1 MRRSSNVAANLE
13 HRSEVV
19 VAGKSRLDTEAL
31 YAALDA
37 QRQGRSWRQLAKEV
51 GVSPSTMTRLAQGQR
66 PDIDAFAALVRWLGQ
81 PADLFLV
88 SDSMAPAEDPDLVA
102 QIAPVLRA
110 RRDIDE
116 ADARYL
122 EDLLKVG
129 SQGLRT
135 KMNHKFGD
143 LYEPFV
149 EWVYDHSDSRLGDVE
164 FREFSEAYKLDGDN
178 SFALLR
184 YCKERGLLDDKFST
198 LGGPAANMTP
208 AGIQWVEERKRRRA
222 DPALRIAAA
231 RKGLL
236 IWLWKQK
243 QTGAHFPITEKFLD
257 FDDSVFE
264 GDRLQ
269 ADEVDRASAY
279 LAEKGLISGVTVDER
294 RGPVRAETT
303 SAGDD
308 CVERYGGDVAEYERR
323 DVQASGPVFHIHGD
337 NTGNIAANSRD
348 VTMNAQT
355 VKGVNMSHLVIF
367 ARALRQATPMLGLP
381 DEETSELV
389 ELANRIEQEASGEAP
404 DLNRLQRW
412 GANVLGLLNSP
423 VVSGA
428 LGGLLAAYGGTVLPG
443 LQS

>member
-1 MRRSSNVAANLE
+1 MV
-13 HRSEVV
+13 
-19 VAGKSRLDTEAL
+19 GKSRLDTEVL

-37 QRQGRSWRQLAKEV
+37 QRQGRGLSWRQLAREV

-66 PDIDAFAALVRWLGQ
+66 PDVDAFAALVRWLGQ
-81 PADLFLV
+81 SADTFLV
-88 SDSMAPAEDPDLVA
+88 SGSMAPAEDPDLVA

-122 EDLLKVG
+122 EDLLKVA
-129 SQGLRT
+129 SQGLKT

-149 EWVYDHSDSRLGDVE
+149 EWVYDHSDSPLGDVE
-164 FREFSEAYKLDGDN
+164 FREFSEVYKLDGGN

-184 YCKERGLLDDKFST
+184 YCKGRGLLDDRFST
-198 LGGPAANMTP
+198 LGGPVANMTP
-208 AGIQWVEERKRRRA
+208 AGIQWVDDRRRRRA

-236 IWLWKQK
+236 IWIWKQK
-243 QTGAHFPITEKFLD
+243 QAGAHFPITEKFLD

-269 ADEVDRASAY
+269 ADEVDRACAY

-294 RGPVRAETT
+294 SGPVRAETT

-308 CVERYGGDVAEYERR
+308 CVERYGGDVTEYERR
-323 DVQASGPVFHIHGD
+323 DVQASSPVFHIHGD

-348 VTMNAQT
+348 VTMNAKT
-355 VKGVNMSHLVIF
+355 VKGVNMSDVVVF

-381 DEETSELV
+381 DEEASELV
-389 ELANRIEQEASGEAP
+389 ELADRIEQEASGEAP

-428 LGGLLAAYGGTVLPG
+428 LGGVLAAYGGTVLPG
-443 LQS
+443 LQSGS

>member
-1 MRRSSNVAANLE
+1 
-13 HRSEVV
+13 

-37 QRQGRSWRQLAKEV
+37 QRQGRDLSWRQLAKEV

-81 PADLFLV
+81 PADIFLA
-88 SDSMAPAEDPDLVA
+88 SDSMAPSEDPDLVA

-122 EDLLKVG
+122 EDLLKVA
-129 SQGLRT
+129 SQGLKT

-149 EWVYDHSDSRLGDVE
+149 EWVYDHSDSPLGDVE
-164 FREFSEAYKLDGDN
+164 IREFSEAYKLDEAN

-198 LGGPAANMTP
+198 LGSPAANMTP
-208 AGIQWVEERKRRRA
+208 AGIQWVEDRRRRRA

-243 QTGAHFPITEKFLD
+243 QAGAHFPITEKFLD

-279 LAEKGLISGVTVDER
+279 LAEKGLISGVTVDEM

-323 DVQASGPVFHIHGD
+323 EVQANGPVFHIHGD

-348 VTMNAQT
+348 ITMNAKT
-355 VKGVNMSHLVIF
+355 VKGVNMSDVVIF

-381 DEETSELV
+381 DEEASELV
-389 ELANRIEQEASGEAP
+389 ELADRIEQEASGKAS

-428 LGGLLAAYGGTVLPG
+428 LGGVLAAYGGRVLPG
-443 LQS
+443 LQSRS

>member
-1 MRRSSNVAANLE
+1 
-13 HRSEVV
+13 
-19 VAGKSRLDTEAL
+19 VAGKSGLDTEAL

-37 QRQGRSWRQLAKEV
+37 QRQGRGLSWRQLAKEV

-66 PDIDAFAALVRWLGQ
+66 PDIDAFAALVRWLRQ
-81 PADLFLV
+81 PADIFLLY
-88 SDSMAPAEDPDLVA
+88 DSMTPTDDPDLVA

-110 RRDIDE
+110 RRDINE

-149 EWVYDHSDSRLGDVE
+149 EWVYDHSDSPLGDVE
-164 FREFSEAYKLDGDN
+164 FGEFSEAYKLDGSN

-198 LGGPAANMTP
+198 LGSPAANMTP

-243 QTGAHFPITEKFLD
+243 QAGVHFPITEKFLD
-257 FDDSVFE
+257 FDDSAFE
-264 GDRLQ
+264 GDQLQ
-269 ADEVDRASAY
+269 ADEADRASAY
-279 LAEKGLISGVTVDER
+279 LAEKGLIGGVTVDQR

-348 VTMNAQT
+348 VTMNTKT
-355 VKGVNMSHLVIF
+355 VKGVNMSDLVIF

-381 DEETSELV
+381 DEETGELV
-389 ELANRIEQEASGEAP
+389 ELANRIEQEAAGEAP

-412 GANVLGLLNSP
+412 GVNILGLLNSP

-428 LGGLLAAYGGTVLPG
+428 LAGILAAYGGTVLPG
-443 LQS
+443 LQSRS

>member
-1 MRRSSNVAANLE
+1 MVGR
-13 HRSEVV
+13 
-19 VAGKSRLDTEAL
+19 SRLDTETL

-37 QRQGRSWRQLAKEV
+37 QRQGRDLSWRQLAKEV

-81 PADLFLV
+81 PADVFLV
-88 SDSMAPAEDPDLVA
+88 YDSMAPAGDPDLVA

-149 EWVYDHSDSRLGDVE
+149 EWVYDHSDSPLGDVE
-164 FREFSEAYKLDGDN
+164 FREFSEAYKLDGNN

-198 LGGPAANMTP
+198 LGEPAANMTP
-208 AGIQWVEERKRRRA
+208 EGIQWVEERKRRRA
-222 DPALRIAAA
+222 DPVLRIAAA

-243 QTGAHFPITEKFLD
+243 QAGAHFPITEKFLD

-279 LAEKGLISGVTVDER
+279 LAEKGLINGVTVDER

-348 VTMNAQT
+348 VAMNAKT
-355 VKGVNMSHLVIF
+355 VKGVNMSDVVIF

-381 DEETSELV
+381 DEEASELV
-389 ELANRIEQEASGEAP
+389 ELADRIEQEASREAP

-412 GANVLGLLNSP
+412 GANILGLLNSP

-428 LGGLLAAYGGTVLPG
+428 LGGLLAAYGGMVLPG
-443 LQS
+443 LQSRS

>member
-1 MRRSSNVAANLE
+1 MASR
-13 HRSEVV
+13 
-19 VAGKSRLDTEAL
+19 SRLDSDAL

-37 QRQGRSWRQLAKEV
+37 QRQGRDLSWRQLAKEV

-66 PDIDAFAALVRWLGQ
+66 PDIDAFAALVQWLGQ
-81 PADLFLV
+81 PADSFLV
-88 SDSMAPAEDPDLVA
+88 SDSTVPVEDPDLVA
-102 QIAPVLRA
+102 QIAPMLRA
-110 RRDIDE
+110 RRDIGE

-149 EWVYDHSDSRLGDVE
+149 EWVYDHSDTPLGDVG
-164 FREFSEAYKLDGDN
+164 FREFSEKYKLDDEN

-198 LGGPAANMTP
+198 LGVPTANMTHT
-208 AGIQWVEERKRRRA
+208 GTRWVEDRKRHRA
-222 DPALRIAAA
+222 DPVLRIAAA
-231 RKGLL
+231 RKELL

-243 QTGAHFPITEKFLD
+243 QAGIHFPVTEKFLD

-264 GDRLQ
+264 GGRLQ

-279 LAEKGLISGVTVDER
+279 LAEKELISGVRVNER
-294 RGPVRAETT
+294 RGPIRAETT
-303 SAGDD
+303 AAGDD
-308 CVERYGGDVAEYERR
+308 CVERYGGDVAKYERR
-323 DVQASGPVFHIHGD
+323 DVKASGPVFHIHGD

-348 VTMNAQT
+348 ITMKTKT
-355 VKGVNMSHLVIF
+355 VKGVSMSDLVIF
-367 ARALRQATPMLGLP
+367 ARALRQATPTLGLP
-381 DEETSELV
+381 TEETSELV
-389 ELANRIEQEASGEAP
+389 ELADRIELEASREAP

-412 GANVLGLLNSP
+412 AANILGLLNSP

-428 LGGLLAAYGGTVLPG
+428 LAGVLAAYGARVLPG
-443 LQS
+443 MQ

>member
-1 MRRSSNVAANLE
+1 MSEGVA
-13 HRSEVV
+13 V
-19 VAGKSRLDTEAL
+19 KSKLDTAAL

-37 QRQGRSWRQLAKEV
+37 QREGRDLSWRQLAKEV
-51 GVSPSTMTRLAQGQR
+51 GVSPSTMTRLAQGHR
-66 PDIDAFAALVRWLGQ
+66 PDIDAFASLVRWLGQ
-81 PADLFLV
+81 PADSFLV
-88 SDSMAPAEDPDLVA
+88 YDSMAPSEDPDLVA

-129 SQGLRT
+129 SQGLKS

-143 LYEPFV
+143 LYESFV
-149 EWVYDHSDSRLGDVE
+149 EWVYDHSDRPLGDVD
-164 FREFSEAYKLDGDN
+164 FSEFSEKYKLDINN

-208 AGIQWVEERKRRRA
+208 EGIQWVEGRKHRRVN
-222 DPALRIAAA
+222 PALRTAAA

-243 QTGAHFPITEKFLD
+243 QAGVPFPITEKFLD
-257 FDDSVFE
+257 FEDSVFE

-269 ADEVDRASAY
+269 ANEVDRASAY
-279 LAEKGLISGVTVDER
+279 LAEKRLISGVSVDER
-294 RGPVRAETT
+294 LGPVRAETT

-308 CVERYGGDVAEYERR
+308 CVEHYGGDVAAYERR
-323 DVQASGPVFHIHGD
+323 DVQAGGPVFHIHGG

-348 VTMNAQT
+348 ITMNAKT
-355 VKGVNMSHLVIF
+355 VKGINMPDLVIF

-381 DEETSELV
+381 DEEASELV
-389 ELANRIEQEASGEAP
+389 GLANRIEQEASREVP
-404 DLNRLQRW
+404 DLHRLHRW

-423 VVSGA
+423 LISGA
-428 LGGLLAAYGGTVLPG
+428 LAGVLAAYGGTVLPG
-443 LQS
+443 LHSGL

>member
-1 MRRSSNVAANLE
+1 
-13 HRSEVV
+13 VV
-19 VAGKSRLDTEAL
+19 VAGRSRLDTDVL

-37 QRQGRSWRQLAKEV
+37 QRQGRDLSWRQLAKEV

-66 PDIDAFAALVRWLGQ
+66 PDIDAFAALVQWLGQ
-81 PADLFLV
+81 PADTFLV
-88 SDSMAPAEDPDLVA
+88 SSSMVPVEDPDLVA

-116 ADARYL
+116 TDARYL
-122 EDLLKVG
+122 EDLIKVG

-149 EWVYDHSDSRLGDVE
+149 EWVYDHSDTPLGDVD
-164 FREFSEAYKLDGDN
+164 FSEFSEAYNLDDGN

-198 LGGPAANMTP
+198 LGRPAANITP
-208 AGIQWVEERKRRRA
+208 AGMEWVENRKRRRA
-222 DPALRIAAA
+222 DPALRVAAA

-243 QTGAHFPITEKFLD
+243 QAGAHFPITEKFLD
-257 FDDSVFE
+257 FDDSIFE
-264 GDRLQ
+264 GGRFQ
-269 ADEVDRASAY
+269 ADEVDRAGAY
-279 LAEKGLISGVTVDER
+279 LAEKGLISGVSVSER
-294 RGPVRAETT
+294 RGPIRAETT
-303 SAGDD
+303 SSGDD

-323 DVQASGPVFHIHGD
+323 DVKASGPVFHIHGD

-348 VTMNAQT
+348 VTMNTKT
-355 VKGVNMSHLVIF
+355 VKGVSMSDLVIF
-367 ARALRQATPMLGLP
+367 ARALRQATPTLGLP
-381 DEETSELV
+381 SEETSELV
-389 ELANRIEQEASGEAP
+389 ELADRIEQEASREAP

-423 VVSGA
+423 IVSGA
-428 LGGLLAAYGGTVLPG
+428 LAGVLAAYSGTVLPG
-443 LQS
+443 LHSGS

>member
-1 MRRSSNVAANLE
+1 MASR
-13 HRSEVV
+13 
-19 VAGKSRLDTEAL
+19 SRLDTEAL

-37 QRQGRSWRQLAKEV
+37 QRQGRDLSWRQLAKEV

-81 PADLFLV
+81 PADNFLI
-88 SDSMAPAEDPDLVA
+88 SGSMVPVEDPDLVA

-110 RRDIDE
+110 RQDIDE

-143 LYEPFV
+143 LYAPFV
-149 EWVYDHSDSRLGDVE
+149 EWVYDHSDAPLGDVD
-164 FREFSEAYKLDGDN
+164 FNEFSEAYKLDLNN

-208 AGIQWVEERKRRRA
+208 AGIQWVEDRKRRRA
-222 DPALRIAAA
+222 DPALRIAEA

-243 QTGAHFPITEKFLD
+243 QAGAHFPITEKFLD
-257 FDDSVFE
+257 VEDSVFE
-264 GDRLQ
+264 GDRLH

-279 LAEKGLISGVTVDER
+279 LAEKGFISGVKVEEK
-294 RGPVRAETT
+294 RGPVRAENH
-303 SAGDD
+303 
-308 CVERYGGDVAEYERR
+308 V
-323 DVQASGPVFHIHGD
+323 
-337 NTGNIAANSRD
+337 SR
-348 VTMNAQT
+348 
-355 VKGVNMSHLVIF
+355 
-367 ARALRQATPMLGLP
+367 
-381 DEETSELV
+381 
-389 ELANRIEQEASGEAP
+389 
-404 DLNRLQRW
+404 
-412 GANVLGLLNSP
+412 
-423 VVSGA
+423 
-428 LGGLLAAYGGTVLPG
+428 
-443 LQS
+443 